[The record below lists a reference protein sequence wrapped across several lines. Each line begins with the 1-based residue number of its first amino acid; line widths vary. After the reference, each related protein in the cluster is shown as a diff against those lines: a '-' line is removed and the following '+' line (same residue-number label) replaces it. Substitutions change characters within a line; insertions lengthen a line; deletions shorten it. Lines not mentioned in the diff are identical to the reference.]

1 MNAKIV
7 DNMVKINARGVAHLI
22 DVNFFVKFSDYP

>member
-7 DNMVKINARGVAHLI
+7 DNIVKINAIGVPHLME
-22 DVNFFVKFSDYP
+22 VNFFVKFSDYP